1 VTVENY
7 GIVGDPEFQKYRDD
21 MARLDKV
28 INRKA
33 HEAEEHRRKS
43 AAGYKSPLT
52 AKQKRAKE
60 KKRKRKNG
68 GPR

>member
-1 VTVENY
+1 MENY

-33 HEAEEHRRKS
+33 HEAQ
-43 AAGYKSPLT
+43 AAREKARANYKGPLT

>member
-1 VTVENY
+1 MENY
-7 GIVGDPEFQKYRDD
+7 GFTQDPDFQKYVDD
-21 MARLDKV
+21 MARLDRK

-33 HEAEEHRRKS
+33 HEAEEHRRRS
-43 AAGYKSPLT
+43 AAGYKGPLT

>member
-1 VTVENY
+1 MENY
-7 GIVGDPEFQKYRDD
+7 GWAQDPDFQKHIDD

-33 HEAEEHRRKS
+33 HEAAEHARKS
-43 AAGYKSPLT
+43 AAGYKGPLT

>member
-1 VTVENY
+1 MENY
-7 GIVGDPEFQKYRDD
+7 GWAQDPDFQKHIDD
-21 MARLDKV
+21 IARLDKI

-33 HEAEEHRRKS
+33 HEAQ
-43 AAGYKSPLT
+43 AAREKARANYKGPLT